1 MIPQSRDIGKEFL
14 QFTIISHQNQLF
26 CFCFF
31 LLEASLYDKGVPARR
46 DEKKKGTVP
55 WCWKHILSNM
65 TSGVLFREIE
75 EKDFLEIK
83 ALHREC
89 FPVQYED
96 SFFRN
101 ACKRLGVRKTPLVS
115 VIAVECESSKVI
127 GCILAQFNKVGKIED
142 KNLFA
147 DSYEPAREVLY
158 ILTLGLTQEYRRSG
172 LGTRLLQ
179 FTLDIARN
187 NVSCG
192 AIYLHVIHYNE
203 AAIRFYERND
213 FMFFRSLDEFYSI
226 GESYFM
232 AYLVTTSSTDNF

>member
-1 MIPQSRDIGKEFL
+1 MTTP
-14 QFTIISHQNQLF
+14 
-26 CFCFF
+26 
-31 LLEASLYDKGVPARR
+31 
-46 DEKKKGTVP
+46 TV
-55 WCWKHILSNM
+55 H
-65 TSGVLFREIE
+65 FREIE
-75 EKDFLEIK
+75 ENDFLEIK

-96 SFFRN
+96 SFFHN
-101 ACKRLGVRKTPLVS
+101 ACKRLGVRNAPLIS

-127 GCILAQFNKVGKIED
+127 GCILAQFNKVGKIDD

-158 ILTLGLTQEYRRSG
+158 ILTLGLTHEYRRSG

-179 FTLDIARN
+179 FAMENARN
-187 NVSCG
+187 NACCG

-232 AYLVTTSSTDNF
+232 AYLVTTTATCGLSSPYSHTYMLTHRFNTPSHTHTLTNTLNIF